1 MSYRPLRF
9 LSGLPHHVD
18 RMNRGGHPIYLDYP
32 ISPAARYGWG
42 RPTHCGLTELLE
54 RNRAR
59 YVALIDG
66 LAECGAGLS
75 AIPVHAASAE
85 APYWQN
91 GYLQDLDAA
100 MAYAI
105 PKLFGSRRYVE
116 IGSGNSTKFVRQS
129 VADHSLDLRIVSIDP
144 SPRSEIDELCDA
156 IERVGLEDAPLEIFG
171 TLEANDVLFIDG
183 SHRCFQNSDVTVVFM
198 EILPYLEPGVLVYFD
213 DVFLPADYP
222 PEWSRRH
229 YSEQYLL
236 AVLLLTDRQRR
247 YEVLFPAS
255 FSFMDEALRSITDR
269 FWADLDIAGF
279 TRTAPNGFWL
289 RVK

>member
-32 ISPAARYGWG
+32 VSPAARYGWG
-42 RPTHCGLTELLE
+42 RPMHCGLTDLLE

-59 YVALIDG
+59 YAALIER
-66 LAECGAGLS
+66 LAECGAGLG
-75 AIPVHAASAE
+75 AIPVLAASAGT
-85 APYWQN
+85 PYWQN

-129 VADHSLDLRIVSIDP
+129 VADHSLDLHIVSIDP

-156 IERVGLEDAPLEIFG
+156 IQRVGLEDAPLEIFR

-236 AVLLLTDRQRR
+236 AVLLLTDQERR

-269 FWADLDIAGF
+269 FWADLGIPGF

>member
-1 MSYRPLRF
+1 MSYSPLRF

-18 RMNRGGHPIYLDYP
+18 RMNRGSHPIYLDYP
-32 ISPAARYGWG
+32 VCPSARYGWG
-42 RPTHCGLTELLE
+42 RPLHRGLTELLE
-54 RNRAR
+54 RHRAK
-59 YVALIDG
+59 YAALVDC
-66 LAECGAGLS
+66 LAGCAAGLR
-75 AIPVHAASAE
+75 AIPVRAGSAGR
-85 APYWQN
+85 PYWQN

-100 MAYAI
+100 MAYAF
-105 PKLFGSRRYVE
+105 PKMFGSQRYVE

-144 SPRSEIDELCDA
+144 SPRSEIDDICDA
-156 IERVGLEDAPLEIFG
+156 VERVGLEDAPLDVFQ
-171 TLEANDVLFIDG
+171 TLQANDVLFIDG

-198 EILPYLEPGVLVYFD
+198 EILPHLEPGVIVYFD
-213 DVFLPADYP
+213 DIFLPADYP

-236 AVLLLTDRQRR
+236 ATLLLTDQERR

-255 FSFMDEALRSITDR
+255 YSFVDDSLRSITDR
-269 FWADLDIAGF
+269 FWADLDIPGF
-279 TRTAPNGFWL
+279 TRAAPNGFWL